1 MQIAHVNSIMEIE
14 LNLVLSFLESSKK
27 TNFQTMTKILL
38 FLEFRIINLECDI
51 TQKLGNKKNLIN
63 FFETNYTICFFQ
75 VDTMP
80 E

>member
-1 MQIAHVNSIMEIE
+1 
-14 LNLVLSFLESSKK
+14 
-27 TNFQTMTKILL
+27 MTKILL